1 MLWVGESVVRS
12 YQEKHSNSAK
22 SKVVMQIQVSAFLL
36 TRVSRDSAILL
47 SQLQEMEIPLQ
58 IEISL
63 ININIS

>member
-12 YQEKHSNSAK
+12 YQEKHSNTAK
-22 SKVVMQIQVSAFLL
+22 NKVVMQIQVSAFLL